1 MKSLLPWPKENKLEG
16 KAEIYLGWENLAG
29 IALVMLVPLII
40 ALLFQSLIIKVVCW
54 TFFLL
59 VYIMYLRSW
68 GPCVMAVAASVIPW
82 YVFFEWKS
90 SPTWL
95 AIIAAIITLIEIS
108 YIRHRM
114 GFLDDL
120 RKKENI
126 FLP

>member
-1 MKSLLPWPKENKLEG
+1 MLLPWPKESTLEG
-16 KAEIYLGWENLAG
+16 KAEIYIDWKNLAG
-29 IALVMLVPLII
+29 TALVMLVPLII
-40 ALLFQSLIIKVVCW
+40 ALLFQSLIIKIVCW
-54 TFFLL
+54 AFFLL
-59 VYIMYLRSW
+59 LYITYLHSW
-68 GPCVMAVAASVIPW
+68 GPCVMAVAVGVLPW

-114 GFLDDL
+114 GFLNDL

-126 FLP
+126 ILP

>member
-1 MKSLLPWPKENKLEG
+1 MLLPWPKENKLEG
-16 KAEIYLGWENLAG
+16 KTEIYLGWKNLAG
-29 IALVMLVPLII
+29 TALAMLVPLII

-54 TFFLL
+54 SFFFLL
-59 VYIMYLRSW
+59 YITYLRSW
-68 GPCVMAVAASVIPW
+68 GPCVMAIAVGVLPW

-95 AIIAAIITLIEIS
+95 AIIAVIITLIEIS

-126 FLP
+126 ILP